1 VTWIGFGGAILGAL
15 LMALFGFIFRNITVM
30 DTVFILVLGV
40 LGSVLDSFLG
50 YLLQEKAEVNGE
62 WTDIVTSND
71 TVVKGVR
78 GVNNDAIN
86 AISLGVISVVSALI
100 WLC

>member
-1 VTWIGFGGAILGAL
+1 
-15 LMALFGFIFRNITVM
+15 LFGFIFRNITVM
-30 DTVFILVLGV
+30 DTVFIVVLGV

-50 YLLQEKAEVNGE
+50 YWLQEKAEVNGE
-62 WTDIVTSND
+62 WTDIVTPND